1 MQCERCRQDN
11 PAPARFC
18 MKCGAGL
25 GLSCARCRTELP
37 AGAAFC
43 SACGHSV
50 AAPSGEPRFGSP
62 ETYTPKHLVEKI
74 LTSRGAV
81 EGERKQVSVL
91 VADLKGSLELLAER
105 DPEEARKLV
114 DPVVERMIEA
124 VHRYEGAVHQVMG
137 DGLMAIFGAPLA
149 HEDHAVRAC
158 YAALRMQESVARAG
172 DEIQRSHGIPLQ
184 VRVGLNSGDVVIRSI
199 GQDLRMD
206 YTAVGQ
212 TTYLAGRLQQMARPG
227 SALMSARTL
236 QLAESYVQVRPLGP
250 VSFKGLETAVEV
262 HELAGARPVR
272 SRLQAVAARGPS
284 PFVGREAELDQLR
297 RALKRA
303 QSGRGRVVTIMGEP
317 GVGKTRLLFEFTRT
331 GRAQSSL
338 VLESHAVSYGKSTPY
353 LPIIDLVKHYFQ
365 VEDREG
371 AQSIRERVTAK
382 LLTSDERLRAGV
394 PALLALLEALPE
406 DDPFRSLEPPQRRAR
421 TLDALKRLF
430 LQESRRQPLVLV
442 IESLQWIDTETQAV
456 LDALVESLPTA
467 QILLLVTHRPEYQ
480 HGWGTKTYYTQI
492 RLDPLP
498 PESAEWLLHAL
509 LGPPPELGPLKRMLI
524 ERTEGNPFFLEE
536 SVRTLV
542 EAGALAGERGD
553 YRLVRAVPS
562 IQVPATVQ
570 AVLAARID
578 ALPPDEKGLLQAA
591 SVIGREVPFS
601 LLQAIAERPEEE
613 LRRALS
619 HLQSAEFLYETNL
632 FPDLEY
638 SFKHA
643 LTHEV
648 AYGSLL
654 QERRRA
660 LDARTVEVIEQLYAG
675 RLADQVERLAHH
687 AFRGERWDKAIVY
700 LREAG
705 ARAAGRSAHGEALA
719 YFEQAL
725 AALKR
730 LPETKETIEQTI
742 DLCFE
747 LRPLLLQLGRLEDVL
762 TRSREAEQLARQ
774 LGDEARLARVYTYLI
789 NYHYLKGEPDQ
800 AIEYGQRCLTIGEA
814 RDDLA
819 LQALARRY
827 MGHCY
832 HAQGRYDLAESVLRR
847 NIDTLEG
854 SETGELPAQASTSYV
869 ASCGWLAFTLADLG
883 EFNLAQTYLEKAQ
896 RVAEASRLAY
906 GEAIAWT
913 LAGLVS
919 LRRGDVQRAVPPL
932 ERSLAAC
939 RERQLAVWQ
948 PIPSSVL
955 GLAFARLGR
964 ADAALPLL
972 EDGVKLSEQLGI
984 RAYLALWTTHLGEG
998 LYLAGDTERARATAR
1013 QALELTRAH
1022 KERGHEAWAHWL
1034 LGEIAAHRDPPDVE
1048 QAAGEYGQAISL
1060 AHEPGTHPLLA
1071 RSHLALGQ
1079 LYRRTG
1085 DGAGAAEHVSTATV
1099 LFCEMDMR
1107 AWVQE
1112 AWAEL
1117 KRLGDMVIV
1126 TRYHRPLYEYLI
1138 QMFGED
1144 RAVQLIL
1151 DRRRGERRQ
1160 LVQPHFPERRVAAR
1174 RRQPSMD
1181 EALAS
1186 RGLVVLRSA
1195 S

>member
-1 MQCERCRQDN
+1 
-11 PAPARFC
+11 
-18 MKCGAGL
+18 MKCGGGL

-43 SACGHSV
+43 FACGQSV
-50 AAPSGEPRFGSP
+50 APASAEPRFASP

-91 VADLKGSLELLAER
+91 VADLRGSLELLAER

-124 VHRYEGAVHQVMG
+124 VHRYEGTVNQVMG

-172 DEIQRSHGIPLQ
+172 DEIQRSHGIPVQ
-184 VRVGLNSGDVVIRSI
+184 VRVGINSGDVVIRSI
-199 GQDLRMD
+199 GKDLRMD

-227 SALMSARTL
+227 SALLSARTI
-236 QLAESYVQVRPLGP
+236 QLAESYVQVKPLGP
-250 VSFKGLETAVEV
+250 VTFKGLEAPVEV
-262 HELAGARPVR
+262 HELGGARPVR
-272 SRLQAVAARGPS
+272 SRLQAVAARSAS
-284 PFVGREAELDQLR
+284 PFVGRDVELDQLR

-303 QSGRGRVVTIMGEP
+303 QSGRGRVVAIVGEP

-331 GRAQSSL
+331 NRAQNAL
-338 VLESHAVSYGKSTPY
+338 ILESHAVPYGKSTPY
-353 LPIIDLVKHYFQ
+353 LPIVDLLKHYFQ
-365 VEDREG
+365 IEDREG
-371 AQSIRERVTAK
+371 VPAIRERVTTK
-382 LLTSDERLRAGV
+382 LLTSDERIRAGI

-406 DDPFRSLEPPQRRAR
+406 DDPFRTLEPPQRRAR
-421 TLDALKRLF
+421 TFDALKRLF
-430 LQESRRQPLVLV
+430 LQESRRQALVLV
-442 IESLQWIDTETQAV
+442 IESLQWIDAETQAV
-456 LDALVESLPTA
+456 LDGLVDSLPTA
-467 QILLLVTHRPEYQ
+467 QLLLLVSHRPEYQ
-480 HGWGTKTYYTQI
+480 HGWSGKTYYTQI

-498 PESAEWLLHAL
+498 PDSAEWLLHAL
-509 LGPPPELGPLKRMLI
+509 LGPPPDLGPLKQMLI

-536 SVRTLV
+536 CVRTLI
-542 EAGALAGERGD
+542 EAGALVGDRGD
-553 YRLVRAVPS
+553 YRLARPVPG

-578 ALPPDEKGLLQAA
+578 ALPPDEKSLIQAA
-591 SVIGREVPFS
+591 SVIGREVPFP
-601 LLQAIAERPEEE
+601 LLHAIAERPEDE

-619 HLQSAEFLYETNL
+619 RLQGAEFLYETNL

-638 SFKHA
+638 WFKHA
-643 LTHEV
+643 LTQEV
-648 AYGSLL
+648 AYGGLL
-654 QERRRA
+654 HERRCA
-660 LDARTVEVIEQLYAG
+660 LDARMVEVIEQLYAG
-675 RLADQVERLAHH
+675 RLGDQIERLAHH
-687 AFRGERWDKAIVY
+687 AFRGECWEKAIRY
-700 LREAG
+700 LRDAG
-705 ARAAGRSAHGEALA
+705 ARAAARSAHGEALA

-730 LPETKETIEQTI
+730 LPETRETIEQKI

-747 LRPLLLQLGRLEDVL
+747 LRPMLLQLGRLEEVL

-800 AIEYGQRCLTIGEA
+800 AIEYGQRCLTIGEG

-832 HAQGRYDLAESVLRR
+832 HAQGRYDLAESILRR

-869 ASCGWLAFTLADLG
+869 ASCGWLGFTLADLG

-919 LRRGDVQRAVPPL
+919 LRRGDIQRAVPPL

-939 RERQLAVWQ
+939 RERQLAVWL

-955 GLAFARLGR
+955 GLAYAQLGR
-964 ADAALPLL
+964 HEAARPLL
-972 EDGVKLSEQLGI
+972 EDGVRLSEQLGI
-984 RAYLALWTTHLGEG
+984 RAYLALWTTHLAEG
-998 LYLAGDTERARATAR
+998 LSLAGETDRARATAR
-1013 QALELTRAH
+1013 QALELARAH
-1022 KERGHEAWAHWL
+1022 KERGHDAWAHCL
-1034 LGEIAAHRDPPDVE
+1034 LGEIAAQGDDPDVE
-1048 QAAGEYGQAISL
+1048 QAAGEFARAITL
-1060 AHEPGTHPLLA
+1060 AQELGTHPLLA
-1071 RSHLALGQ
+1071 RGHLGLGRLHRQ
-1079 LYRRTG
+1079 HG
-1085 DGAGAAEHVSTATV
+1085 DRATAAEHVSSATV

-1107 AWVQE
+1107 AWVQA

-1117 KRLGDMVIV
+1117 KELGDMVIV
-1126 TRYHRPLYEYLI
+1126 TRYHRPLYEYLVQTFGTDKTI
-1138 QMFGED
+1138 QL
-1144 RAVQLIL
+1144 VL

-1160 LVQPHFPERRVAAR
+1160 VAQAHYPERRIAAR
-1174 RRQPSMD
+1174 RRQPAVD

-1186 RGLVVLRSA
+1186 RGLVVVRSA

>member
-1 MQCERCRQDN
+1 
-11 PAPARFC
+11 
-18 MKCGAGL
+18 MKCGGGL

-43 SACGHSV
+43 FACGQSV
-50 AAPSGEPRFGSP
+50 TPSSAEPRFASP
-62 ETYTPKHLVEKI
+62 ETYTPRHLVEKI

-91 VADLKGSLELLAER
+91 VADLRGSLELLAER

-124 VHRYEGAVHQVMG
+124 VHRYEGTVNQVMG

-172 DEIQRSHGIPLQ
+172 DEIQRSHGIPVQ

-199 GQDLRMD
+199 GKDLRMD

-227 SALMSARTL
+227 SALLSARTL
-236 QLAESYVQVRPLGP
+236 QLAESYVQSRPLGP
-250 VSFKGLETAVEV
+250 VAFKGLEAAVEV

-272 SRLQAVAARGPS
+272 SRLQAVAARSAS
-284 PFVGREAELDQLR
+284 PFVGRDVELDQLR

-303 QSGRGRVVTIMGEP
+303 QSGRGRVVAIVGEP

-331 GRAQSSL
+331 NRAQNAL
-338 VLESHAVSYGKSTPY
+338 ILESHAVPYGKSTPY
-353 LPIIDLVKHYFQ
+353 LPIVDLLKHYFQ
-365 VEDREG
+365 IEDREG

-382 LLTSDERLRAGV
+382 LLTSDERIRAGI
-394 PALLALLEALPE
+394 PALLALLEALPD
-406 DDPFRSLEPPQRRAR
+406 DDPFRTLEPPQRRAR
-421 TLDALKRLF
+421 TFDALKRLF
-430 LQESRRQPLVLV
+430 LQESRRQALVLV
-442 IESLQWIDTETQAV
+442 IESLQWIDAETQAV
-456 LDALVESLPTA
+456 LDGLVDSLPTA
-467 QILLLVTHRPEYQ
+467 QLLLLVSHRPEYQ
-480 HGWGTKTYYTQI
+480 HGWGSKTYYTQI

-498 PESAEWLLHAL
+498 PDSAEWLLHAL
-509 LGPPPELGPLKRMLI
+509 LGPPPDLGPLKQLLI

-536 SVRTLV
+536 CVRTLI
-542 EAGALAGERGD
+542 EAGALVGDRGE
-553 YRLVRAVPS
+553 YRLARAVPA

-578 ALPPDEKGLLQAA
+578 ALPPDEKALIQAA

-601 LLQAIAERPEEE
+601 LLHAIAERPEDE

-619 HLQSAEFLYETNL
+619 RLQAAEFLYETNL

-638 SFKHA
+638 WFKHA
-643 LTHEV
+643 LTQEV
-648 AYGSLL
+648 AYGGLL
-654 QERRRA
+654 HERRRA
-660 LDARTVEVIEQLYAG
+660 LDGRMVEVIEQLYAG
-675 RLADQVERLAHH
+675 RLADQIERLAHH
-687 AFRGERWDKAIVY
+687 AFRGECWDKAILY
-700 LREAG
+700 LRDAG
-705 ARAAGRSAHGEALA
+705 ARAAARSAHGEALA

-730 LPETKETIEQTI
+730 LPETRETIEQTI

-747 LRPLLLQLGRLEDVL
+747 LRPMLLQLGRLEEVL

-774 LGDEARLARVYTYLI
+774 LGDEGRLARVYTYLI

-800 AIEYGQRCLTIGEA
+800 AIEYGQRCLTIGEG

-919 LRRGDVQRAVPPL
+919 LRRGDIQRAVPPL

-939 RERQLAVWQ
+939 RERQLAVWL

-955 GLAFARLGR
+955 GLAYAQLGR
-964 ADAALPLL
+964 HDAARPLL
-972 EDGVKLSEQLGI
+972 EDGVRLSEQLGI
-984 RAYLALWTTHLGEG
+984 RAYLALWTTHLAEG
-998 LYLAGDTERARATAR
+998 LALAGETERARAVAR
-1013 QALELTRAH
+1013 QALELARAH
-1022 KERGHEAWAHWL
+1022 KERGHDAWAHCL
-1034 LGEIAAHRDPPDVE
+1034 LGEIAGQGDDPDVE
-1048 QAAGEYGQAISL
+1048 QAAGEYARAITL
-1060 AHEPGTHPLLA
+1060 AQEGGTHPLLA
-1071 RSHLALGQ
+1071 RSHLGLGR
-1079 LYRRTG
+1079 LHRRHG
-1085 DGAGAAEHVSTATV
+1085 DRAIAAEHVSSAIV
-1099 LFCEMDMR
+1099 LFSEMDMR
-1107 AWVQE
+1107 AWVQA

-1117 KRLGDMVIV
+1117 KELGDLVIV
-1126 TRYHRPLYEYLI
+1126 TRYHRPLYEYLA
-1138 QMFGED
+1138 QTFGED
-1144 RAVQLIL
+1144 KSVRLVL

-1160 LVQPHFPERRVAAR
+1160 VAQAHYPERRVAAR
-1174 RRQPSMD
+1174 RRQPAVD

-1186 RGLVVLRSA
+1186 RGLVVVRSA
-1195 S
+1195 LSP